1 MPKSRFG
8 HNIVNPDLYTPARA
22 QLNRRFNP
30 ASSERVMIGTI
41 ARMGHNFLLA
51 ALALI
56 TVAICLQFR

>member
-1 MPKSRFG
+1 
-8 HNIVNPDLYTPARA
+8 
-22 QLNRRFNP
+22 
-30 ASSERVMIGTI
+30 MIGTI